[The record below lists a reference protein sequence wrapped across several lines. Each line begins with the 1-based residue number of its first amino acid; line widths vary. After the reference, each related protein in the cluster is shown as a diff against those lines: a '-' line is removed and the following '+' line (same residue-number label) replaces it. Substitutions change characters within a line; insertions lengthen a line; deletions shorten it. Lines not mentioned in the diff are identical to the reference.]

1 MVSKLNILA
10 VFLFSLSASKTQVE
24 AGVFDVTSA
33 TYGAKLGSDIT
44 QALAKAWTDACASL
58 TTSKVFVPMGT
69 YMLTEA
75 SFKGPCKAP
84 IEIQVQGKLQAPADG
99 GKLTKPDTWVGF
111 EHINML
117 TISGGGT
124 FDGQGALAW
133 KQNDCNINKD
143 CKSIAINM
151 RFNFVTNSIIQDI
164 TSLDSKNFHINILG
178 CNNVT
183 FHRVNVTA
191 PGESINTDGIHIGRS
206 TGINI
211 IDAHIRTGD
220 DCVSIGD
227 GNKEINVTRVT
238 CGPGHGISIGSLGR
252 YPNEEP
258 VVGIRVKNCTLTN
271 TSNGVR
277 IKTWPASPSD
287 GIASDMHF
295 DDIIM
300 VNVSNPI
307 LIDQQYCPWNQCK
320 QNVPSKVKINNV
332 SFKNIKGSSA
342 TPLAVQIVCSSGIPC
357 ENVELV
363 DIDLTYSGNKGPL
376 TSQCSNVKPTI
387 TRVPKALACA
397 TSA

>member
-1 MVSKLNILA
+1 MARKLNALA
-10 VFLFSLSASKTQVE
+10 MFLFLLSTSTAKAE
-24 AGVFDVTSA
+24 LGVFDVTNA
-33 TYGAKLGSDIT
+33 TYGAKPGSDIT
-44 QALAKAWTDACASL
+44 QALAKAWTDACASP
-58 TTSKVFVPMGT
+58 TTSKVVVPSGT
-69 YMLTEA
+69 YKLTEA

-84 IEIQVQGKLQAPADG
+84 IEIQVQGKLQAPTDG
-99 GKLTKPDTWVGF
+99 GKLTKPDTWVAF

-117 TISGGGT
+117 TVYGGGT

-133 KQNDCNINKD
+133 KLNDCNKNKD

-151 RFNFVTNSIIQDI
+151 RFNFVTNSTIQDI
-164 TSLDSKNFHINILG
+164 TSLDSKNFHVNILG
-178 CNNVT
+178 CHNVT
-183 FHRVNVTA
+183 FQHVNVTA

-211 IDAHIRTGD
+211 TDAHIGTGD

-227 GNKEINVTRVT
+227 GSKEITITRVT
-238 CGPGHGISIGSLGR
+238 CGPGHGISVGSLGR

-258 VVGIRVKNCTLTN
+258 VVGIRVRNCTLTN

-295 DDIIM
+295 EDITVI
-300 VNVSNPI
+300 NVSNPI

-320 QNVPSKVKINNV
+320 QNVPSKVKISNV

-342 TPLAVQIVCSSGIPC
+342 TPFAIQIVCSKGLPC
-357 ENVELV
+357 ENVELS
-363 DIDLTYSGNKGPL
+363 DIDLTYSGNKGTI

-387 TRVPKALACA
+387 TRVLKALACA
-397 TSA
+397 TSS

>member
-1 MVSKLNILA
+1 MARKLNALA
-10 VFLFSLSASKTQVE
+10 VFLFLLSTSNAKAE
-24 AGVFDVTSA
+24 LGVFDVTSA
-33 TYGAKLGSDIT
+33 TYGAKPGSDIT
-44 QALAKAWTDACASL
+44 QALAKAWTDACASP
-58 TTSKVFVPMGT
+58 TTSKVVVPSGT
-69 YMLTEA
+69 YKLTEA

-84 IEIQVQGKLQAPADG
+84 IEIQVHGKLQAPADG
-99 GKLTKPDTWVGF
+99 GKLTKPDTWVAF

-117 TISGGGT
+117 TIYGGGT
-124 FDGQGALAW
+124 FNGQGALAW
-133 KQNDCNINKD
+133 KLNDCNKNKD

-151 RFNFVTNSIIQDI
+151 RFNFVTNSTIQDI
-164 TSLDSKNFHINILG
+164 TSLDSKNFHVNILG
-178 CNNVT
+178 CHNVT
-183 FHRVNVTA
+183 FQHVNVTA

-211 IDAHIRTGD
+211 TDAHIGTGD

-227 GNKEINVTRVT
+227 GSKEITITRVT
-238 CGPGHGISIGSLGR
+238 CGPGHGISVGSLGR

-258 VVGIRVKNCTLTN
+258 VVGIRVRNCTLTN

-295 DDIIM
+295 EDIIV

-320 QNVPSKVKINNV
+320 QNIPSKVKISNV

-342 TPLAVQIVCSSGIPC
+342 TPFAIQIICSRGLPC
-357 ENVELV
+357 ENVELS
-363 DIDLTYSGNKGPL
+363 DIDLTYSGNKGTL
-376 TSQCSNVKPTI
+376 NSQCSNVKPTI
-387 TRVPKALACA
+387 TRVLKALACA
-397 TSA
+397 TSS